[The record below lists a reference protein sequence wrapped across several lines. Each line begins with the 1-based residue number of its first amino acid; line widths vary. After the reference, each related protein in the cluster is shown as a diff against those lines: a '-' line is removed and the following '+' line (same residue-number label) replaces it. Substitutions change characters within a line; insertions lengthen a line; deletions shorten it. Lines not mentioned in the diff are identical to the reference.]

1 MKTIFLKQLKSGNYK
16 LSNET
21 DFTISFDN
29 QSQFVDWYIKNIN
42 GTSSGRRS
50 VGSRIIKATY
60 RMSQT
65 YFTPAIYGKEKAAME
80 VIKFNEK
87 KSN

>member
-29 QSQFVDWYIKNIN
+29 QSQFVDWYMKNIN

-50 VGSRIIKATY
+50 IGSRVIKATY
-60 RMSQT
+60 RLSQT
-65 YFTPAIYGKEKAAME
+65 YFMPAIYGGTKGALD